1 MALISS
7 EGECRLLAVLF
18 HSIHSVVSDPQ
29 GTHCTWSRR
38 DSANSRSCVA
48 VPTAP
53 GLAVDELK
61 VQQPRCLQGKGLCH
75 CRHIHSMLGIE
86 EHVLWGRAD
95 GIIQGLF
102 TSPPTV

>member
-1 MALISS
+1 MATSSFVHMALISS

-29 GTHCTWSRR
+29 GTHCAWSRR

-53 GLAVDELK
+53 GLAGDELK
-61 VQQPRCLQGKGLCH
+61 VSGAATAQMFTRERAVPLQAH
-75 CRHIHSMLGIE
+75 
-86 EHVLWGRAD
+86 
-95 GIIQGLF
+95 
-102 TSPPTV
+102 P